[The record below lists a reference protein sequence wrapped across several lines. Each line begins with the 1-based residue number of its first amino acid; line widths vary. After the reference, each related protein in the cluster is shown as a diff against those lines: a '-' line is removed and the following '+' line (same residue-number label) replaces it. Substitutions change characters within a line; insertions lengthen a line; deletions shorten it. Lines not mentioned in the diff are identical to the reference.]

1 MNMPMIKGVND
12 DNIRFLA
19 SLTNITLMFNDTDD
33 IEDDCTDFTNIITQV
48 AFNDGSACSQLMSC
62 TNEIIDIYKLNCHS
76 FEEFLVA
83 LDLHNC
89 LFNVDIDEL
98 IQSNRKSMKSNK
110 VTKLLKENVML
121 KKQLENIKKCLKTF
135 N

>member
-1 MNMPMIKGVND
+1 MNMPMIKGVRED
-12 DNIRFLA
+12 IQFLA
-19 SLTNITLMFNDTDD
+19 SLTSITLMFNNTDD
-33 IEDDCTDFTNIITQV
+33 IEDDCTDFTNTITQV
-48 AFNDGSACSQLMSC
+48 AFTDGSECNQLMSC

-76 FEEFLVA
+76 LEEFLVA

-89 LFNVDIDEL
+89 LFNVDMDEL

-110 VTKLLKENVML
+110 VTKLLKENMML

>member
-1 MNMPMIKGVND
+1 MNMPMIKGVRED
-12 DNIRFLA
+12 IQFLA
-19 SLTNITLMFNDTDD
+19 PLTSITLMFNDTDD
-33 IEDDCTDFTNIITQV
+33 IEDDCADFTNTITQV
-48 AFNDGSACSQLMSC
+48 AFTDGSECSQLMSC
-62 TNEIIDIYKLNCHS
+62 TNEIIDIYKLNSHS
-76 FEEFLVA
+76 LEEFLVA

-110 VTKLLKENVML
+110 VSKLLKENMML